1 MNETTRR
8 GLLQAPAA
16 LDWSGGSF
24 DVVVVGARVAGAA
37 TALHLAR
44 TGHKVL
50 IVDRAGPPADTTSTH
65 ALMRTGTLALRQAG
79 VLDTIIAAGT
89 PPIREINLV
98 FGEERISFPVADA
111 HGVDAYYAP
120 RRTVLDPILLQ
131 AAIDAGAS
139 FVPEVSVNGVSWDSR
154 GRVDGITV
162 RDGGPIPARWVI
174 GADGTQ
180 SRVARSVN
188 APLLRYHP
196 PSNALVYAYFG
207 GVDRPGYDFRFVD
220 QRNVGAIP
228 TNDGLTVLFVG
239 GPLAEASRDG
249 ESYLMTTLAR
259 LAPDLVANGRRVGRL
274 YRANGI
280 PNVLRDP
287 AGPGWNLVGDAGFTE
302 DPISARGITD
312 ALRDAVLCAEAID
325 RSLRDPADEP
335 EAQAAYRQTR
345 DRFAVPLL
353 DRIVDLASYN
363 WEGPKASRL
372 LRELGE
378 IADAECELLSES
390 ILA

>member
-16 LDWSGGSF
+16 LDWSSGSF

-162 RDGGPIPARWVI
+162 RDGAPIPAR
-174 GADGTQ
+174 
-180 SRVARSVN
+180 
-188 APLLRYHP
+188 
-196 PSNALVYAYFG
+196 
-207 GVDRPGYDFRFVD
+207 
-220 QRNVGAIP
+220 
-228 TNDGLTVLFVG
+228 
-239 GPLAEASRDG
+239 
-249 ESYLMTTLAR
+249 
-259 LAPDLVANGRRVGRL
+259 
-274 YRANGI
+274 
-280 PNVLRDP
+280 
-287 AGPGWNLVGDAGFTE
+287 
-302 DPISARGITD
+302 
-312 ALRDAVLCAEAID
+312 
-325 RSLRDPADEP
+325 
-335 EAQAAYRQTR
+335 
-345 DRFAVPLL
+345 
-353 DRIVDLASYN
+353 
-363 WEGPKASRL
+363 
-372 LRELGE
+372 
-378 IADAECELLSES
+378 
-390 ILA
+390 

>member
-8 GLLQAPAA
+8 GLLQAPAP
-16 LDWSGGSF
+16 LDCDSY

-44 TGHKVL
+44 AGHNVL

-98 FGEERISFPVADA
+98 FGDERVSFPVADA

-139 FVPEVSVNGVSWDSR
+139 FVPEVSVNGVSWDNR
-154 GRVDGITV
+154 GPVDGITV
-162 RDGGPIPARWVI
+162 RDGAPIPARWVI

-196 PSNALVYAYFG
+196 PSNALVYGYFE

-228 TNDGLTVLFVG
+228 TNDGRTVLFVG
-239 GPLAEASRDG
+239 GPLAEAPRDG
-249 ESYLMTTLAR
+249 ESYLMATLAR
-259 LAPDLVANGRRVGRL
+259 LAPDLVGNGKRVGRL
-274 YRANGI
+274 YRAYGI
-280 PNVLRDP
+280 PSVLRDP
-287 AGPGWNLVGDAGFTE
+287 AGPGWSLVGDAGFTE
-302 DPISARGITD
+302 DPISAHGITD

-325 RSLRDPADEP
+325 RSRRDPADET

-345 DRFAVPLL
+345 DSFALPLL
-353 DRIVDLASYN
+353 DRIVDLASYR
-363 WEGPKASRL
+363 WDGPKASRL